1 MLKSIKKTNI
11 TIIAAIM
18 LIMGFITIYTMKNIN
33 VNEIIVSIE
42 TMPYLMKASV
52 MIGLTALQIFL
63 AFIPGEPLELASGYI
78 FGSLSGTIIC
88 LIGSMVGT
96 IIVYYLAKIFQHSI
110 VDKMFNQDK
119 VAEVKR
125 LFTSKKSKF
134 WLFII
139 FLIPG
144 SPKDVMTYL
153 VSLSDIDL
161 KQWLLLTT
169 IGRIPSIVTSTYL
182 TGSLKEGNIMLA
194 VWIFAVTIV
203 LVIGGTIYYKK
214 IINANKNDKGELEN
228 GTYNLS
234 SRR

>member
-1 MLKSIKKTNI
+1 MLKSIKKTNLV
-11 TIIAAIM
+11 IIAASM
-18 LIMGFITIYTMKNIN
+18 LMIGFITIYTMMNIN
-33 VNEIIVSIE
+33 VNEIIVSVE
-42 TMPYLMKASV
+42 TMPYISKVLA
-52 MIGLTALQIFL
+52 MIGLIALQIFL

-88 LIGSMVGT
+88 LVGSMLGT
-96 IIVYYLAKIFQHSI
+96 IVVYYLAKIFQHSI

-125 LFTSKKSKF
+125 LFRSKKSKF

-161 KQWLLLTT
+161 NQWLLLTT
-169 IGRIPSIVTSTYL
+169 VGRIPSIVTSTYL

-194 VWIFAVTIV
+194 VGIFAVTIV